1 MIPESILERLRK
13 IEALARSGKWGEQEN
28 AQNLLNALL
37 KKYNLT
43 LDDLTSE
50 KTTVCKFSY
59 QDKEEELLL
68 VQVVLHITR
77 NRELR
82 GRKGRGN
89 WTIALTPTQAIDAR
103 ECYAHYRKEWKKEC
117 KQFMEAF
124 IHKNRIYGPIEGGA
138 SPMAPDDVRRIAELM
153 RRMTGNRWEKTDKL
167 NNKEVISL
175 T

>member
-43 LDDLTSE
+43 IEDLSSSQTII
-50 KTTVCKFSY
+50 CKFSY
-59 QDKEEELLL
+59 RDEIEEVLLG
-68 VQVVLHITR
+68 QVVTHVTR
-77 NRELR
+77 TVGLM
-82 GRKGRGN
+82 GRRARGN
-89 WTIALTPTQAIDAR
+89 WMFKLTPTQAIDAR